1 MKRVYSAGFTAEHLY
16 RNEMKL
22 IIDLQVQGLS
32 KQEIKEKVFE
42 ENIFQCRSEAA
53 IKDLFPRVYKRTP
66 FLDDYLKQVILSG
79 GRSDQNALLLYSF
92 LKCFKLP
99 SDFFLEVI
107 HYNFNNFKATITDG
121 TIHTFFEEKE
131 QQYEQV
137 REWSDQTKYK
147 LKQVMLKLLIEV
159 ELLER
164 NEAGYLIKPLPLSRE
179 LSEYMELNQQYQ
191 DLLTYTLND

>member
-22 IIDLQVQGLS
+22 IIDLQLQGLS

-66 FLDDYLKQVILSG
+66 FLDGYLKQVILSG

-121 TIHTFFEEKE
+121 AIHTFFEEKE

-137 REWSDQTKYK
+137 REWSEQTKYK
-147 LKQVMLKLLIEV
+147 LKQVMIKLLIEA

-164 NEAGYLIKPLPLSRE
+164 NEDGYLIKPLPLSRE
-179 LSEYMELNQQYQ
+179 LSEYIELNQQYQ
-191 DLLTYTLND
+191 DLLAYTLND